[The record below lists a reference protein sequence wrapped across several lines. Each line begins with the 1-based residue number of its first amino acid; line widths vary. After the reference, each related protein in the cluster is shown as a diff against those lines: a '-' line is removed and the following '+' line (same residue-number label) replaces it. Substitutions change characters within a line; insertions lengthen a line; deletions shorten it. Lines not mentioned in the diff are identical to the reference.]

1 MSRTPS
7 RTLTTGSPWRVILAF
22 SVPLLIGNVVQQLY
36 QFADAIVVGR
46 HLGVDSL
53 AAVGAT
59 GSLLFLLLG
68 FAWGLTSG
76 FAIPTAQAFGAGDFA
91 AVRRS
96 VAAGTVLTVGTSV
109 LITVVAPLLAG
120 PALALLQT
128 PPELMAEA
136 TVFAQISFLGAGA
149 MMAFNYLAAII
160 RAIGDSRTPL
170 VFLTIACG
178 LNVGLVLLMVG
189 VFEWGVGGAALA
201 TVVSQAVSVVL
212 CLEYVRRRVSVLHMR
227 RADWKLA
234 RADLAEH
241 LRLGLPM
248 GFQASIIAIGTLTVQ
263 VALNSLGSDAVAAY
277 TTASRVD
284 GLAVALLQSL
294 GLAASMYAAQNL
306 GGRRPDR
313 IRRGVVQ
320 AVWMSLVAA
329 VVLGAVMVLF
339 GTASVRLFVGD
350 GSEEVVRLAAL
361 MLLIN
366 GLSYS
371 ALAVLFILRG
381 TLQGL
386 GSTVIPTVTGVVELV
401 MRVGAAVVLG
411 HLVGFV
417 GVVWSNPLAWIGA
430 CAILIPAYLRA
441 HRRLEHMPVDP
452 AQATPTTAIPVI
464 GPTDGSMVVDAL
476 VTAPIRVVDSA
487 ASWRR
492 RRDDQATKVRRRRRR
507 RRRSVRSTG
516 DRRTDHPSE

>member
-1 MSRTPS
+1 MS

-46 HLGVDSL
+46 HLGVDAL

-68 FAWGLTSG
+68 FAWGMTSG
-76 FAIPTAQAFGAGDFA
+76 FAIPTAQAFGAQDHA

-96 VAAGTVLTVGTSV
+96 VAAGTILTVATTV
-109 LITVVAPLLAG
+109 LLTVVAPLLSE
-120 PALALLQT
+120 PALVLLQT
-128 PPELMAEA
+128 PPQLLAQA

-149 MMAFNYLAAII
+149 IMGFNYLSAII

-170 VFLTIACG
+170 VFLTISCA
-178 LNVGLVLLMVG
+178 LNVALVVTMVG
-189 VFEWGVGGAALA
+189 PLGWGVAGAALA
-201 TVVSQAVSVVL
+201 TVVAQAVSVVL
-212 CLEYVRRRVSVLHMR
+212 CLEYVRRRVPVLHVGR
-227 RADWKLA
+227 RDWRVT
-234 RADLAEH
+234 RAELAEH

-263 VALNSLGSDAVAAY
+263 VALNTLGADAVAAY

-313 IRRGVVQ
+313 IRRGVRQ
-320 AVWMSLVAA
+320 AIWMALA
-329 VVLGAVMVLF
+329 VGAVLGVLMITL
-339 GTASVRLFVGD
+339 GATLVRLFVGD
-350 GSEEVVRLAAL
+350 AAPQVVDMAAL
-361 MLLIN
+361 MLHIN
-366 GLSYS
+366 GVSYC

-381 TLQGL
+381 ALQGL
-386 GSTVIPTVTGVVELV
+386 GSTVIPTVTGIVELA

-411 HLVGFV
+411 HVLGFT

-430 CAILIPAYLRA
+430 CVILVPAYVRA
-441 HRRLEHMPVDP
+441 HRRLARMPVDP
-452 AQATPTTAIPVI
+452 REVTATTTFPVI
-464 GPTDGSMVVDAL
+464 GPTDGSMAVDAV
-476 VTAPIRVVDSA
+476 VTASVPVVSRPRAGRRARVGGGGH
-487 ASWRR
+487 R
-492 RRDDQATKVRRRRRR
+492 T
-507 RRRSVRSTG
+507 RSRG
-516 DRRTDHPSE
+516 